1 MMRDLG
7 EFFLSDDGTIYEKT
21 AAELSEPEAT
31 APAPEPSEGYRESD
45 LSEIHL
51 GERIAREYLDGEFI
65 AWGRN
70 AWSRWDGRRWARCSD
85 SAVFDAVRRAVL
97 RLYVGEITAVNERHT
112 KATAAAAKLSET
124 KEEEGKAALAAANA
138 MRDKRVKE
146 LNSLRFA
153 GKVASLQRVAR
164 GVLEREQSDFDGHP
178 DLLNVGNGVVNLR
191 TGELGPHDPALLFT
205 KVTEVDYKPGY
216 IHPDWEAALTALPVQ
231 VADWMQI
238 RFGQAATGHATQD
251 DVVPFLRGG
260 GANGK
265 STMLDGVTRALGD
278 FSVMVPD
285 KVLLA
290 SPSDHPTEMMTLFGA
305 RFAYIEELPEG
316 DYLNAQRLKKAAGTD
331 NMTARYIGQD
341 NVTWDATHSL
351 FVTTNYEVQVDAVDY
366 GTWRRLALVVFPY
379 TFDGSD
385 PEHPKD
391 PTLRK
396 RILEGASG
404 QHEAVLSWLVDGAIA
419 WYDSGE
425 VIPPAPDSVAAD
437 TTKWRY
443 DANHAA
449 RFLDERYELDPDSA
463 VRSADI
469 YADFVEWATQRGI
482 RKWGEKLFWTRARQ
496 HEWFLTG
503 EIEKPDSSVRT
514 SGWDVCSPVGM
525 QTEHQVK
532 SRERLVTG
540 LRPTAG

>member
-1 MMRDLG
+1 MTLTDLG
-7 EFFLSDDGTIYEKT
+7 EFILSDEGKLFYSTADAGT
-21 AAELSEPEAT
+21 L
-31 APAPEPSEGYRESD
+31 PADDVTPEPSEGYRDSD

-85 SAVFDAVRRAVL
+85 SAVFDAVRKAIL
-97 RLYVGEITAVNERHT
+97 RLYVAEITAVNERHT
-112 KATAAAAKLSET
+112 TATAGAAKLSET

-138 MRDKRVKE
+138 MRDRRVKE
-146 LNSLRFA
+146 LNALRFA

-164 GVLEREQSDFDGHP
+164 GVLERDQAEFDAHP

-191 TGELGPHDPALLFT
+191 TGELGPHDPRLMFT
-205 KVTEVDYKPGY
+205 KVTPVDYRPDAV
-216 IHPDWEAALTALPVQ
+216 HPDWESALTALPED
-231 VADWMQI
+231 VANWMQI

-331 NMTARYIGQD
+331 SMTARYIGQD

-366 GTWRRLALVVFPY
+366 GTWRRLALVMFPY

-396 RILEGASG
+396 RILDGNEG
-404 QHEAVLSWLVDGAIA
+404 QHEAVLAWLVHGAA
-419 WYDSGE
+419 VWYDSNE
-425 VIPPAPDSVAAD
+425 VIPPAPDSVKAD
-437 TTKWRY
+437 TTKWQY

-449 RFLDERYELDPDSA
+449 KFLDERYEPDPDSA
-463 VRSADI
+463 VRAMDI
-469 YADFVEWATQRGI
+469 YADFVEWAEVRGI
-482 RKWGEKLFWTRARQ
+482 RKWGEKLFWTRAR
-496 HEWFLTG
+496 HHNWFTSG
-503 EIEKPDSSVRT
+503 EIEKQDSSVRT
-514 SGWDVCSPVGM
+514 KGWRVHNTSGRPLKD
-525 QTEHQVK
+525 
-532 SRERLVTG
+532 RERMVTG

>member
-1 MMRDLG
+1 MMDLG
-7 EFFLSDDGTIYEKT
+7 EFLLGDDGTIYEKT
-21 AAELSEPEAT
+21 AESLADDAQSTEV
-31 APAPEPSEGYRESD
+31 PEPSEGYRNSD

-65 AWGRN
+65 AWGRS

-97 RLYVGEITAVNERHT
+97 RLYVQEITAVNERHT
-112 KATAAAAKLSET
+112 QATADAAKLSET
-124 KEEEGKAALAAANA
+124 KEEEGKAALSAANT
-138 MRDKRVKE
+138 MRDRRVKE
-146 LNSLRFA
+146 LNALRFA

-164 GVLEREQSDFDGHP
+164 GVLEREQSEFDAHP
-178 DLLNVGNGVVNLR
+178 DLLNVGNGVVDLK
-191 TGELGPHDPALLFT
+191 TGELRPHDPQLMFT
-205 KVTEVDYKPGY
+205 KVTPVDYRPDAV
-216 IHPDWEAALTALPVQ
+216 HPDWEAALTALPAE

-265 STMLDGVTRALGD
+265 STMLDGITRALGE

-366 GTWRRLALVVFPY
+366 GTWRRLALVMFPF

-396 RILEGASG
+396 RILDGKEG
-404 QHEAVLSWLVDGAIA
+404 QHEAVLAWLVDGAA
-419 WYDSGE
+419 VWYDNGE
-425 VIPPAPDSVAAD
+425 VIPPMPDSVKAD

-449 RFLDERYELDPDSA
+449 KFLDERYELDPDA
-463 VRSADI
+463 AMRSTDV
-469 YADFVEWATQRGI
+469 YSDFVEWAELRGI
-482 RKWGEKLFWTRARQ
+482 RKWGEKLFWTRAR
-496 HEWFLTG
+496 HHDWFVSG
-503 EIEKPDSSVRT
+503 EVEKPDSSVRT
-514 SGWDVCSPVGM
+514 KSYRVDVRTSPLK
-525 QTEHQVK
+525 E
-532 SRERLVTG
+532 RERLVIG
-540 LRPTAG
+540 LRPIAD

>member
-1 MMRDLG
+1 MSMTNLG
-7 EFFLSDDGTIYEKT
+7 EFFLSDDGKLFYGADAPEL
-21 AAELSEPEAT
+21 AEVDP
-31 APAPEPSEGYRESD
+31 PEPSEGYRDTD

-51 GERIAREYLDGEFI
+51 GERIAREYLAGEFI

-85 SAVFDAVRRAVL
+85 STVFDAVRKAIL
-97 RLYVGEITAVNERHT
+97 RLYVAEITAVNERHT
-112 KATAAAAKLSET
+112 QATATAAKLSET
-124 KEEEGKAALAAANA
+124 KEEGKAALSAANA
-138 MRDKRVKE
+138 MRDRRVKE

-164 GVLEREQSDFDGHP
+164 GVLERDQSEFDAHP
-178 DLLNVGNGVVNLR
+178 DLLNVGNGVVDLR
-191 TGELGPHDPALLFT
+191 TGALGPHDPQLMFT
-205 KVTEVDYKPGY
+205 KVTPVDYRPDAV
-216 IHPDWEAALTALPVQ
+216 HPDWEAALTALPED
-231 VADWMQI
+231 VANWMQI

-265 STMLDGVTRALGD
+265 STMLDGITRALGD

-366 GTWRRLALVVFPY
+366 GTWRRLALVMFPF

-396 RILEGASG
+396 RILDVREG
-404 QHEAVLSWLVDGAIA
+404 QHEAVLAWLVDGAA
-419 WYDSGE
+419 VWYDNGE
-425 VIPPAPDSVAAD
+425 VIPSAPDSVKAD

-449 RFLDERYELDPDSA
+449 KFLDERYEPDEGSA
-463 VRSADI
+463 VRAMDI
-469 YADFVEWATQRGI
+469 YADFVEWAEQKGI
-482 RKWGEKLFWTRARQ
+482 RKWGEKLFWTRAR
-496 HEWFLTG
+496 HHDWFVSG
-503 EIEKPDSSVRT
+503 EIEKQDSSVRT
-514 SGWDVCSPVGM
+514 KGWQVHNTSGR
-525 QTEHQVK
+525 QVK
-532 SRERLVTG
+532 DRERMVTG

>member
-1 MMRDLG
+1 MMDLG
-7 EFFLSDDGTIYEKT
+7 EFFLGDDGTIYEKP
-21 AAELSEPEAT
+21 AADDTHSAEV
-31 APAPEPSEGYRESD
+31 PEPSEGYRDSD

-85 SAVFDAVRRAVL
+85 SAVFDAVRKAVL
-97 RLYVGEITAVNERHT
+97 RLFVTEIAAVNERHT
-112 KATAAAAKLSET
+112 KATADAAKLSET
-124 KEEEGKAALAAANA
+124 KEEEGRAALAAANA
-138 MRDKRVKE
+138 MRDRRVKE
-146 LNSLRFA
+146 LNGLRFA
-153 GKVASLQRVAR
+153 GKVSNLQRVSR
-164 GVLEREQSDFDGHP
+164 GVLEREQSEFDAHP
-178 DLLNVGNGVVNLR
+178 DLLNVGNGVVDLK
-191 TGELGPHDPALLFT
+191 TGELRPHDPRLMFT
-205 KVTEVDYKPGY
+205 KVTEVNYVPGAT
-216 IHPDWEAALTALPVQ
+216 HPDWEAALTALPVD

-265 STMLDGVTRALGD
+265 STMLDGITRALGE

-366 GTWRRLALVVFPY
+366 GTWRRLALVMFPF

-396 RILEGASG
+396 RVLDGKEG
-404 QHEAVLSWLVDGAIA
+404 QHEAVLAWLVDGAA
-419 WYDSGE
+419 VWYDNGE
-425 VIPPAPDSVAAD
+425 VIPPMPDSVKAD

-449 RFLDERYELDPDSA
+449 KFLDERYELDPDA
-463 VRSADI
+463 AMRSTDI
-469 YADFVEWATQRGI
+469 YSDFVEWAELRGI
-482 RKWGEKLFWTRARQ
+482 RKWGEKLFWTRAR
-496 HEWFLTG
+496 HHDWFVSG
-503 EIEKPDSSVRT
+503 EVEKPDSSVRT
-514 SGWDVCSPVGM
+514 KSYRVDARNSPLK
-525 QTEHQVK
+525 E
-532 SRERLVTG
+532 RERLVIG
-540 LRPTAG
+540 LRPIAG